1 MVQSK
6 FSAIHLFQTTW
17 YKVFYKRTVL
27 LCFACKFYC
36 TTQQIHLQSVP
47 CFLAAV
53 LVIWNLWF
61 CLCLCVLLLYLKKK
75 KRKKNVSLIN
85 NHWISFLLLFQQL
98 MPCNLYNELDT
109 GLKFDS
115 MSHSPWYWLH
125 YFMYWYVLEY
135 PALHLLRESGTAVLR
150 ALLRVAHYEKCTI
163 LWALLRVVCVCM
175 L

>member
-1 MVQSK
+1 M
-6 FSAIHLFQTTW
+6 
-17 YKVFYKRTVL
+17 L
-27 LCFACKFYC
+27 LHFACKFYC
-36 TTQQIHLQSVP
+36 TTKQIHLQSVP

-53 LVIWNLWF
+53 LVIWNVWF
-61 CLCLCVLLLYLKKK
+61 CLCLCVLLLYLKNK
-75 KRKKNVSLIN
+75 KKNVSLIN

-98 MPCNLYNELDT
+98 MTRNLYSESDT

-115 MSHSPWYWLH
+115 MSHSPEYWLH

-150 ALLRVAHYEKCTI
+150 ALLMVACYERCTS
-163 LWALLRVVCVCM
+163 LLVKLVWALLRVVCVCM